1 MAPSLEEPVAEA
13 LEAPLKQKP
22 ELVAPEPGR
31 PINLIRQQVD

>member
-31 PINLIRQQVD
+31 QSNYAWQLED